1 MIESISLRDI
11 ATYSATAPETLSNL
25 KEINFFYGANGAGK
39 TTISRLISNPHLSST
54 SHVTWSKN
62 NPIPTH
68 VYNNDFITANFT
80 DSKRFKGVFTL
91 GQAQQAQLD
100 RLDELQKERVRH
112 EQLKNKA
119 LEALGGPDGN
129 GGKNSEKNALE
140 ARLIAKCWEQKV
152 KHDADFQDAFVGVR
166 NSKEGFKN
174 RVLIEKKNNTSS
186 LVDLE
191 SLKKKAKI
199 VYGEAPSPMS
209 GVASLDLSRL
219 IAYEQDASLA
229 KKIVGKEDVN
239 ISAMIQSLGSSDW
252 VRQGMKFLEHTND
265 DCPFCQQKLPHDFE
279 KNLEDYFDA
288 TFESDTK
295 ALSQFHTSYN
305 TAADSIL
312 NQASSIIA
320 TDCAHLDTE
329 QLDLEFQALNAIIQV
344 NRQRIENKVA
354 RPSSVVELETVAAIE
369 VSVTGL
375 INAANAKATEHNQ
388 LVVGLSVEQEKL
400 AGEVW
405 KYLIEVE
412 LKEALADYGKQAS
425 GLDKAIAG
433 INTSLEKAKSDIAAA
448 EDEISEIEKSL
459 TSVKPTVNAINKIL
473 KNFGFRSFS
482 LDPACEDNAY
492 KIVRGNGSDAKAT
505 LSEGEKTFVT
515 FLYFYHLLKGS
526 TTTSGISSDRIV
538 VIDDPVSSLDS
549 DVLFIVSS
557 LIKQL
562 FHEVREKG
570 SNLKQIFVLTHN
582 VHFHK
587 EITFHPER
595 KADRARPE
603 ETFWIIRKPADYSLV
618 ESYAINPIRTSYQ
631 LLWTELT
638 KAPIS
643 ALTIQN
649 TMRRILENYFKI
661 LGGINTQ
668 KLIEKFEG
676 HEKTQ
681 CQSLISWVN
690 DGSHYS
696 PDELYV
702 AIGDTMASSYMRIF
716 YKVFKEMD
724 HMAHYR
730 MMMGDHFVDLD
741 PDEPLAD
748 LEGENAVSQ
757 PPQNFVV
764 VSGAIGET
772 GATPVVTSPPP
783 APPIVL
789 PAAPAQASSQ
799 GTTPDT
805 PF

>member
-11 ATYSATAPETLSNL
+11 ATYSATTPETLSNL

-39 TTISRLISNPHLSST
+39 TTISRLIFNPQLSST

-62 NPIPTH
+62 NPIPAH

-80 DSKRFKGVFTL
+80 DSKQFKGVFTL
-91 GQAQQAQLD
+91 GQAQQEQLD

-112 EQLKNKA
+112 EQLRNKA

-129 GGKNSEKNALE
+129 GGKNAEKNALE
-140 ARLIAKCWEQKV
+140 AGLVAKCWEQKL
-152 KHDADFQDAFVGVR
+152 KHDEDFQDAFTGVR
-166 NSKEGFKN
+166 GNKESFKN
-174 RVLIEKKNNTSS
+174 KVLLEKKNNTSS
-186 LVDLE
+186 LADLE

-219 IAYEQDASLA
+219 IAYEQDPSLA

-252 VRQGMKFLEHTND
+252 VRQGMKFLEHTDD

-295 ALSQFHTSYN
+295 ALSQFHTNYN
-305 TAADSIL
+305 AAADSIL
-312 NQASSIIA
+312 SQMGSIIA
-320 TDCAHLDTE
+320 TDCTHLDKE
-329 QLDLEFQALNAIIQV
+329 KLDLEFQALSSIIQV
-344 NRQRIENKVA
+344 NRQRLENKLA
-354 RPSSVVELETVAAIE
+354 RPSSVAELETIADIQVGIA
-369 VSVTGL
+369 GL
-375 INAANAKATEHNQ
+375 IEAANVKVAEHNN
-388 LVVGLSVEQEKL
+388 LVAGLSAEQKKL

-405 KYLIEVE
+405 KYLVDVE
-412 LKEALADYGKQAS
+412 LKGTLTDYEQKTNA
-425 GLDKAIAG
+425 LDKAIGG
-433 INTSLEKAKSDIAAA
+433 INTSLGKAKSDITAA
-448 EDEISEIEKSL
+448 EVEISEIEKTL

-473 KNFGFRSFS
+473 KDFGFRSFS

-526 TTTSGISSDRIV
+526 ITTSGISSDRIV

-562 FHEVREKG
+562 FAEVREKG

-638 KAPIS
+638 KAPVS

-702 AIGDTMASSYMRIF
+702 AIGDGMASSYMRIF
-716 YKVFKEMD
+716 YKVFKAMD

-741 PDEPLAD
+741 PEDPLAD
-748 LEGENAVSQ
+748 PEGENAPLQ
-757 PPQNFVV
+757 PPQDFVV
-764 VSGAIGET
+764 ATGAVGET
-772 GATPVVTSPPP
+772 GATPIVTSPPP
-783 APPIVL
+783 AAPIVI
-789 PAAPAQASSQ
+789 PAVAAKAD
-799 GTTPDT
+799 TREITPDI